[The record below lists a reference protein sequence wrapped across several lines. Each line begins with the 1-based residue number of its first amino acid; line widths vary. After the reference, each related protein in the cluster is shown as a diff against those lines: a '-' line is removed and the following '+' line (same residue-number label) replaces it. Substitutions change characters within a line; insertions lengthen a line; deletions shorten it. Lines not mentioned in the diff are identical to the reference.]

1 MTPVTQVVVPGQT
14 ATAQGTVQMAKI
26 APATTA
32 LPTQLTTVRPAST
45 ITAGVAVAQPGS
57 TVTKTIRPQTS
68 LQQVQQTHNVLISP
82 ANMQKIQRPVAE
94 VGESL
99 IQTVKFNSN
108 YNPLRKC
115 KNIPTLIVSKMAVTG
130 LIQCMMNQ

>member
-1 MTPVTQVVVPGQT
+1 MPGQT

-26 APATTA
+26 APATTP
-32 LPTQLTTVRPAST
+32 LPTQLTTVRAST
-45 ITAGVAVAQPGS
+45 ITAGVPVAQPGS

-68 LQQVQQTHNVLISP
+68 LQQVQQTHNVVISP

-99 IQTVKFNSN
+99 LLTVKFNSN
-108 YNPLRKC
+108 YNPLRK
-115 KNIPTLIVSKMAVTG
+115 
-130 LIQCMMNQ
+130 